1 MPYKV
6 QQLFIVAA
14 CICISSCLQTQS
26 SKVKDAI
33 PVSGIKLPTIMQA
46 GKPFVVEID
55 TCIPANNIHVSAK
68 DSFLTSIHTAEGI
81 KKITITPPAKKPA
94 DFFVTM
100 QVYNME
106 KGLAIDAVLSSY
118 EDKTGNLWFGTLG
131 GGVTRYDGKSSLTI
145 TADEGLGNNAV
156 TDITEDAEGNIW
168 FALDGGGLT
177 KYDGRSLVSYGKPEG
192 LLGAEV
198 YSITLDK
205 NNNVLLATRK
215 GLSRFDGKSFYNF
228 ETPESLAGK
237 EALTSILD
245 NNGNLWFG
253 TRGDGINRFDGL
265 SFTHFTTAQGLINN
279 KVHSSYLDYKG
290 NLWFGTTGGISMYDG
305 KSFLNFSNMPGLPKY
320 NIHSIKEDKGG
331 KLWFGSFGGGVSRF
345 DGNYFLNF
353 TMKQGLAGNIVQT
366 ITKDK
371 NENLWFGTEDG
382 GVSCFNGEAFIS
394 YSTTQG
400 LADNIIRSVIQDS
413 KGKFW
418 FGTNSQGVS
427 NFDGKHFTSFSK
439 SQGLNHNRV
448 HRILEDR
455 KNNLWFC
462 TNGGVSRYDGKSI
475 MTLTTDQGLAYNHV
489 RCIIEDKKGNLWF
502 GTEMGL
508 SKYDG
513 KMFSN
518 FTTAQGLPSN
528 NIRDMIEDE
537 AGNLWLGTH
546 EAGLIYYNGKSF
558 LNFNTNQ
565 GLVHD
570 YIFNL
575 TKDSRGNIWIC
586 TGNGG
591 ISILRKDIIERLINY
606 HEFKPGEIIFESF
619 TTNEG
624 LADNVVYDLVEDK
637 KGNIIIGTNLGFTV
651 IKDGLHARKPIRK
664 ENIEYYNWKN
674 GYPVKDINTQS
685 MYIDNQGIIW
695 AGTGD
700 KLIRFDYSAIHK
712 NPDPPVL
719 RIQKLQVNNEN
730 ISWYNLLAKKYIQK
744 DDNAGSILKTNL
756 QSAIR
761 LEEKILYGKVLN
773 DLQRDSVQN
782 KFGDLKFDSVTRFYP
797 LPVNL
802 NLPFKNN
809 NLSFEFAAIEPAR
822 PYLVRYQYMLE
833 GYDKDWAPITN
844 NSRAHFGNI
853 NEGNYTFKV
862 KAMSPDGVWSFPV
875 LYSFKVLPPWYR
887 SWWAYSLY
895 VITASFLI
903 YSIYKKKIR
912 QMEKKQAK
920 QLHTIIATQEE
931 ERKRISRDLHDDVGT
946 KLSALKLF
954 LSSLKNSVEKKQY
967 QQADQLAD
975 NSENLI
981 NQTIKDVRNMLLN
994 LSPGILE
1001 EFGFTTA
1008 IESLVNKINQT
1019 NTIHFDLSVFGMN
1032 ENLKI
1037 EYQLA
1042 LYRITQ
1048 ELINNV
1054 LKHSNAK
1061 RVSLQIGYRDEKII
1075 IMIEDDGKGFDLNQH
1090 KDGYGLKNLEART
1103 KLLNGAMNIDSQP
1116 GRGTSISIEVPY
1128 KFIVL

>member
-1 MPYKV
+1 MPYHV
-6 QQLFIVAA
+6 QQLFIIAV
-14 CICISSCLQTQS
+14 CIYLSSCLQTQS
-26 SKVKDAI
+26 TKVKDAI
-33 PVSGIKLPTIMQA
+33 PASGIRPPVIMQA
-46 GKPFVVEID
+46 GSPFIVQID
-55 TCIPANNIHVSAK
+55 TCIPANNIPVPAK
-68 DSFLTSIHTAEGI
+68 DSYLTSIHTTEGI
-81 KKITITPPAKKPA
+81 KKITITPPAKKLA

-106 KGLAIDAVLSSY
+106 KGLAIDAVLSSH
-118 EDKTGNLWFGTLG
+118 EDKTGNMWFGTLG

-168 FALDGGGLT
+168 FALDGGGLSM
-177 KYDGRSLVSYGKPEG
+177 YDGRSVVSYGKPQG
-192 LLGAEV
+192 LLSAEV

-205 NNNVLLATRK
+205 NNNILFTTRK

-228 ETPESLAGK
+228 ETPEALAGK
-237 EALTSILD
+237 EALTSIMD

-253 TRGDGINRFDGL
+253 TREDGVNRFDGK
-265 SFTHFTTAQGLINN
+265 SFTNFTTTQGLINN
-279 KVHSSYLDYKG
+279 SVHSSYLDNKG
-290 NLWFGTTGGISMYDG
+290 NLWFGTRGGISMYDG
-305 KSFLNFSNMPGLPKY
+305 KSFLNYADKPGLPKH
-320 NIHSIKEDKGG
+320 NIHSIQEDKGG
-331 KLWFGSFGGGVSRF
+331 NLWFGSFGGGVSRF
-345 DGNYFLNF
+345 DGNDFLNF
-353 TMKQGLAGNIVQT
+353 TMKNGLAGNIVQT

-382 GVSCFNGEAFIS
+382 GVSCYTGEAFIS
-394 YSTTQG
+394 FSTSQG

-427 NFDGKHFTSFSK
+427 NFDGKHFTTFSK
-439 SQGLNHNRV
+439 AQGLNHNRV
-448 HRILEDR
+448 HRILEDK

-462 TNGGVSRYDGKSI
+462 TNGGVSRFDGKSI
-475 MTLTTDQGLAYNHV
+475 MTLTTTQGLTDNHV

-502 GTEMGL
+502 GTEKGL
-508 SKYDG
+508 SKYDD
-513 KMFSN
+513 KTFSN

-537 AGNLWLGTH
+537 AGNLWIGTH
-546 EAGLIYYNGKSF
+546 EAGLSYYDGKSF

-575 TKDSRGNIWIC
+575 TKDSKGNLWIC

-591 ISILRKDIIERLINY
+591 ISILRKEIIEKLVNR
-606 HEFKPGEIIFESF
+606 HEFKPGEKIFESF

-637 KGNIIIGTNLGFTV
+637 KGNIIIGTNLGLTV
-651 IKDGLHARKPIRK
+651 IKNGLHPRKLIQK
-664 ENIEYYNWKN
+664 ENIEYYHWKN
-674 GYPVKDINTQS
+674 GYPVKDVNTQS
-685 MYIDNQGIIW
+685 MFVDDQGIIW

-700 KLIRFDYSAIHK
+700 KLIRFDYDAIHK
-712 NPDPPVL
+712 NPAPPEL

-730 ISWYNLLAKKYIQK
+730 ISWYNLLAKKYIQR
-744 DDNAGSILKTNL
+744 DDNADSILNKHL

-761 LEEKILYGKVLN
+761 LEEKILYGKALN
-773 DLQRDSVQN
+773 GLERDSVKN
-782 KFGDLKFDSVTRFYP
+782 KFGDLQFDDVTPFYP
-797 LPVNL
+797 LPINL

-809 NLSFEFAAIEPAR
+809 NLSFEFTAIEPAR

-833 GYDKDWAPITN
+833 GYDKDWAPITS
-844 NSRAHFGNI
+844 NSSAHFGNI
-853 NEGNYTFKV
+853 REGNYTFKV
-862 KAMSPDGVWSFPV
+862 KAMSPDGVWSLPAS
-875 LYSFKVLPPWYR
+875 YSFKVLAPWYR
-887 SWWAYSLY
+887 SWWAYCIY
-895 VITASFLI
+895 AITASLLV
-903 YSIYKKKIR
+903 YSIYKRKIR
-912 QMEKKQAK
+912 QIEKKQSN
-920 QLHTIIATQEE
+920 QLNTIIATQEE

-967 QQADQLAD
+967 QQANQLAD

-981 NQTIKDVRNMLLN
+981 NQTIKDVRDMLLN

-1019 NTIHFDLSVFGMN
+1019 NTIHFDLSVFGMK
-1032 ENLKI
+1032 ENLKT

-1090 KDGYGLKNLEART
+1090 KDGYGLKNLQART
-1103 KLLNGAMNIDSQP
+1103 KLLNGIMNIDTQP

-1128 KFIVL
+1128 KFIVV